1 MGWTAPRT
9 WVTAEVVSASNLN
22 THVRDNFLETAP
34 AKSTAADRIFISSG
48 ANTLKERV
56 PDATVVATSE
66 TTTSTSYT
74 DLATAGPVVTS
85 TTGTRALVI
94 VTAAVSVT
102 TAGAKVY
109 MGIAVSGATTDSADD
124 ASSLV
129 FTSDSSNQQ
138 VRASSSHFFEGLTGG
153 SNVFTAK
160 YKVSAG
166 TGTFINRQIFVL
178 PLS

>member
-1 MGWTAPRT
+1 MAWTAPRT
-9 WVTAEVVSASNLN
+9 YVTAEVVTASILN
-22 THVRDNFLETAP
+22 TDLRDNLLETAP

-48 ANTLKERV
+48 SNTLKERV

-66 TTTSTSYT
+66 TTASTSYT
-74 DLATAGPVVTS
+74 DLSTVGPAVTS

-94 VTAAVSVT
+94 VSAAISVNS
-102 TAGAKVY
+102 AGAKVY
-109 MGIAVSGATTDSADD
+109 MGITVSGATSDAADD
-124 ASSLV
+124 ASSLI
-129 FTSDSSNQQ
+129 FTSDSSGQQ
-138 VRASSSHFFEGLTGG
+138 IRASAAHFFEGLTGG